1 MCVQPGS
8 STRDSRVS
16 QIHLLF
22 LGAAAHVGTWTHDLA
37 AHPSVEEQR
46 VERMLRNNVRSDSEE
61 GVGIIHTD

>member
-1 MCVQPGS
+1 M
-8 STRDSRVS
+8 S

-22 LGAAAHVGTWTHDLA
+22 LGAAAQVGTGTHDLA